1 MVIFDER
8 IPHAVQMVEGANDPL
23 EARIV
28 MRGWFDRPSLRSD
41 GALSLSEVKPVMDD
55 FCASDLAAHFEN
67 VSGKD
72 IVTYQITIQA
82 PGIPSSVT
90 CLSDTL
96 VLSRAS
102 ESKLG
107 SVAVRQRNVAEMLA
121 ALKFPNAGAG
131 STIAFPIEA
140 IG

>member
-1 MVIFDER
+1 
-8 IPHAVQMVEGANDPL
+8 
-23 EARIV
+23 

-72 IVTYQITIQA
+72 IVTYQITIQS

-96 VLSRAS
+96 VLSRTS

-107 SVAVRQRNVAEMLA
+107 SVAVRQRNVVEMRAE
-121 ALKFPNAGAG
+121 LKFPDADAG
-131 STIAFPIEA
+131 STINFPIEA